1 MDGEETV
8 SEETSVN
15 QSNDVVDGKTPSAFQ
30 INRDEIES
38 VAVDNQAEE
47 LKALGL
53 TVYNQSTFEEGIL
66 RQVDSAIEEQERLK
80 NAKKVVFKDPQKS
93 NKSKKS
99 ENPVV
104 NILPLQEETEQDR
117 LIRLGHMTPFGTV
130 LNAKKNNQELT
141 SFEKYLLEQEKFKNL
156 KNKGISKGKS
166 LKTVSRQSSTP
177 EPISVLKKTPLPK
190 KNIAAGNPSRKNLAS
205 KPSADVAPLL
215 TRNNKSKASKTSRN
229 NYSDSEYIPSDEE
242 ESWGK
247 VKSNKKRKRA
257 DDDDEWNTDDSDWIC
272 SEDEEKPR
280 EKQRRRKG
288 RLLDDGN
295 VNDYNDRLTAW
306 KKSLEERYDD
316 EDDEEFEGGF
326 KVPKKIWERLYSY
339 QKVGV
344 RWMWELHLQKCGGIL
359 GDEMGLGKTIQVIA
373 FLAGLDHSQLISHQ
387 SSYRGL
393 GPVLLITP
401 ATVMVRN

>member
-15 QSNDVVDGKTPSAFQ
+15 QSNDVVDGKIPSAFQ

-66 RQVDSAIEEQERLK
+66 RQVDSALEEQERLK

-117 LIRLGHMTPFGTV
+117 LVRLGHMTPFGTV

-141 SFEKYLLEQEKFKNL
+141 SFEKYLLEQEKLKNL

-166 LKTVSRQSSTP
+166 LKTVSRLSSTA
-177 EPISVLKKTPLPK
+177 EPISIPKKTVLPK
-190 KNIAAGNPSRKNLAS
+190 KNIAAEKPSRKNLTS
-205 KPSADVAPLL
+205 KPNAGVVPLL
-215 TRNNKSKASKTSRN
+215 TRNNKFKASKTSRN
-229 NYSDSEYIPSDEE
+229 KDSDSDYIPSDEE
-242 ESWGK
+242 ESWVK
-247 VKSNKKRKRA
+247 VNSNRKRKRA

-272 SEDEEKPR
+272 SEDEGKPR

-295 VNDYNDRLTAW
+295 LNDYNDRLSAW
-306 KKSLEERYDD
+306 KKSLEKFDD

-326 KVPKKIWERLYSY
+326 KVPKKMWERLYNY
-339 QKVGV
+339 QKGGV

-373 FLAGLDHSQLISHQ
+373 FLAGLDRSQLISHQ

-401 ATVMVRN
+401 ATVMVRD